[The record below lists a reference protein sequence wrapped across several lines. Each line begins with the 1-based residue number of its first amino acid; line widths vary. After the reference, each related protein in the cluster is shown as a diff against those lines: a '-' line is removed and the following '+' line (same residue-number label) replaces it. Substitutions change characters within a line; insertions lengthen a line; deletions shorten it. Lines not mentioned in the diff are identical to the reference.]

1 MDKKKI
7 EEKLRSFKALI
18 LDVDGVFFTG
28 EEFCGVL
35 PDNNVI
41 IMKSRHHHDG
51 QGLTFLRLI
60 GVKVLFATAEGGS
73 IINIVEK
80 LNNLPGVA
88 NGSLSTITALTN
100 LQKYKSKV
108 ESIELWLSRQMLTW
122 EDCVYIGDDRTDF
135 ECMKKAGLAVTP
147 GNGQRLIKKISHLIL
162 IKDGGR
168 GAIREFAEI
177 VLDARDIDESTL
189 PSA

>member
-1 MDKKKI
+1 
-7 EEKLRSFKALI
+7 
-18 LDVDGVFFTG
+18 
-28 EEFCGVL
+28 
-35 PDNNVI
+35 
-41 IMKSRHHHDG
+41 MKSRHHHDG